1 MLKNRCFQDINSFK
15 RAATRLKK
23 TGVTWVKPYLN
34 FTRSG
39 ESILESPHLAMRYK
53 DLYRGLWGFHTWV
66 SSCQPG
72 RFHTWVSP
80 GLGHAILEYSR
91 ISGRG
96 RSSCLG
102 EAIREF
108 HQVRGV
114 HTWVSHLATRYQ
126 DLYRGLWGFH
136 TWVSSTASLA
146 DSILEFRRVWV
157 MPYLSIPGYQA
168 SRWRASWSHV
178 LRNY

>member
-91 ISGRG
+91 IP
-96 RSSCLG
+96 
-102 EAIREF
+102 
-108 HQVRGV
+108 GV
-114 HTWVSHLATRYQ
+114 KMKSNLDSWSYYVITNWHWVSLSVEHIKDNITKGVSPFISKVTFYFSP
-126 DLYRGLWGFH
+126 LYDMIVNRAVLW
-136 TWVSSTASLA
+136 
-146 DSILEFRRVWV
+146 
-157 MPYLSIPGYQA
+157 
-168 SRWRASWSHV
+168 
-178 LRNY
+178 